1 MTCELRSYVR
11 FCAEAGG
18 SDDGAEGACEVSL
31 FFFFFF
37 FWVSRVCWIGCVSW
51 VCWVGCV
58 GVGGWIGE
66 GCEDDSVCLDYEC
79 CVVSW
84 RYIEK
89 KGRWVVY
96 MLVSW

>member
-18 SDDGAEGACEVSL
+18 SDDGAEGSCEVSL

-37 FWVSRVCWIGCVSW
+37 FWVSRVGW
-51 VCWVGCV
+51 
-58 GVGGWIGE
+58 WIGE